1 MKVTVVRRMARVG
14 TQALLLGLVASV
26 VLLMLLGVV
35 VVFLLFRGS
44 PVLQLLLSHL
54 KKKK

>member
-54 KKKK
+54 KKEK